1 MASSLVDNIIRL
13 KSMLSDMEQDFGLTD
28 LSIVEKNVYL
38 AAQDIKAK
46 DGTVE
51 TKHILEHNFTQ
62 NMSRPTFFRAL
73 KSIQEKGLIKNAP
86 KKKLVFFLLIISN

>member
-13 KSMLSDMEQDFGLTD
+13 KSMLSDMEQDFGLTG

-51 TKHILEHNFTQ
+51 TKHILEHSFTQ
-62 NMSRPTFFRAL
+62 SMSRPTFFRAL
-73 KSIQEKGLIKNAP
+73 KSIQEKGLIQNAP
-86 KKKLVFFLLIISN
+86 EKKVGLFIVNNI